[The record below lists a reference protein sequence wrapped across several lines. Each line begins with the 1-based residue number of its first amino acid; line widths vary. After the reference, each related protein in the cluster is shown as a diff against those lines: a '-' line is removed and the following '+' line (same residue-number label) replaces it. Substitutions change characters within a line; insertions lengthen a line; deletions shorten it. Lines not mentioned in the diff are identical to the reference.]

1 MSHKWGWGLLLVFLA
16 AAGVA
21 FYLFYELPET
31 AHPAADITD
40 LSGLYSAEK
49 EIAAAR
55 QELTTAE
62 PAQVITADSSGSR
75 QIALVLDGLPDRS
88 TTARLLDLF
97 QTHQIP
103 VAFFVE
109 GQNAAEQPETIKL
122 LQESGQE
129 IGNFT
134 FVGIAA
140 AQNLP
145 QEELLGQLC
154 RTQKVLETLT
164 GQAPSL
170 FRAPRTRFT
179 EALLKAVTA
188 AGIDKAVY
196 ANVVLPRGQLH
207 SPADAAAFVSTI
219 PAGSIVAIAAGDPV
233 DVKKMEDGKT
243 DDRPA
248 IDKKPTIQTDESA
261 GAQPAD
267 SLAEETEWLLSALE
281 QQGISV
287 RPLSAARS
295 IHVLPAVLTT
305 PLDDTLPGQEA
316 AQHE

>member
-1 MSHKWGWGLLLVFLA
+1 MSHKWVWGLLLVFLA
-16 AAGVA
+16 AAGA
-21 FYLFYELPET
+21 TFYLFYELPET

-40 LSGLYSAEK
+40 LSGVYQAEK

-55 QELTTAE
+55 QKMATAE
-62 PAQVITADSSGSR
+62 PAQVMVADNSGSR
-75 QIALVLDGLPDRS
+75 QVALVLDGLPDRS

-97 QTHQIP
+97 QKHHVP
-103 VAFFVE
+103 VTFFVE
-109 GQNAAEQPETIKL
+109 GQNAADQPETIKL
-122 LQESGQE
+122 LQDSGQE

-145 QEELLGQLC
+145 LEELLGQLC
-154 RTQKVLETLT
+154 RTQKVMETLT
-164 GQAPSL
+164 GQPPAL

-188 AGIDKAVY
+188 AGIEKAVR
-196 ANVVLPRGQLH
+196 ANVVLSRGQLH
-207 SPADAAAFVSTI
+207 SVGEAEAFAASI
-219 PAGSIVAIAAGDPV
+219 PAGSIVAIAVGDPV
-233 DVKKMEDGKT
+233 DVKKMEEGKT

-295 IHVLPAVLTT
+295 IHLLPAVLTT
-305 PLDDTLPGQEA
+305 PLNDTLPGQEA
-316 AQHE
+316 TQHE